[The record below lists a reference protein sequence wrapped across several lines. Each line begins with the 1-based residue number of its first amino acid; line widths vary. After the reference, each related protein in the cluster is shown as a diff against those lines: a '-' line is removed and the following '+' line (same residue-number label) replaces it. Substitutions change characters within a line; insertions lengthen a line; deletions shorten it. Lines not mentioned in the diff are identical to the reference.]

1 MSTLLHTTANNRVTK
16 VKKTQLPFF
25 ICTLLLVLGLVGCSS
40 SKSSASNHRLPK
52 KAVEYLKNL
61 DLKDDVASY
70 TYREDM
76 RWKHPLYAM
85 GFANPDSCWMVETKD
100 STTICFSPQGEWVY
114 TIINPEVGDL
124 NTKYLAGTD
133 NYKTLLSTCK
143 NIEGAEVRIVGVAK
157 DGNKWVIAAYKTH
170 DIYAGPPTYH
180 YFHEGFYV
188 NSIITL

>member
-1 MSTLLHTTANNRVTK
+1 MSTLLHTTAINRVSK
-16 VKKTQLPFF
+16 VRKDQLTFF
-25 ICTLLLVLGLVGCSS
+25 TCTLLLALGLVECSS
-40 SKSSASNHRLPK
+40 LKSSASNHRLPK

-61 DLKDDVASY
+61 NLKDDVASY
-70 TYREDM
+70 TYRKDM

-114 TIINPEVGDL
+114 TAINPEVGDL
-124 NTKYLAGTD
+124 NAKYLAGTD

-157 DGNKWVIAAYKTH
+157 DGNKWIIAAYKTH